1 MKRLFRAFLNVRGYI
16 WVIVKGVPDLIQLSL
31 LIAELSAGS
40 GADIPKMQGVPE
52 RNISEV
58 SNCWVSDF
66 K

>member
-1 MKRLFRAFLNVRGYI
+1 M
-16 WVIVKGVPDLIQLSL
+16 IVKGVSDLIQLSL

-58 SNCWVSDF
+58 SNCWVNDF